1 MHWAFPEPASLAAA
15 APGAL
20 LAAVGNERKAE
31 YLGAVASAFATVDE
45 DWLRQGAYDE
55 VEDWLRGIK
64 GIGAWSAAIVLLRG
78 LGRLE
83 RVPLSERRLIEAASA
98 VYGPGQVVARETI
111 QRIADRY
118 GPWQGYW
125 AHYLRVAS

>member
-1 MHWAFPEPASLAAA
+1 MVDGEVHWAFPEPASLAAA

-45 DWLRQGAYDE
+45 DWLR
-55 VEDWLRGIK
+55 GIK
-64 GIGAWSAAIVLLRG
+64 GIGAWSAAFVLLRG
-78 LGRLE
+78 VGRLE